1 MTFIEESVEFNFDI
15 DEIVKEEIV
24 IDVINQIQQEIDYL
38 LEEGF
43 NN

>member
-24 IDVINQIQQEIDYL
+24 IDVINQIQQESNYL
-38 LEEGF
+38 LEEVF